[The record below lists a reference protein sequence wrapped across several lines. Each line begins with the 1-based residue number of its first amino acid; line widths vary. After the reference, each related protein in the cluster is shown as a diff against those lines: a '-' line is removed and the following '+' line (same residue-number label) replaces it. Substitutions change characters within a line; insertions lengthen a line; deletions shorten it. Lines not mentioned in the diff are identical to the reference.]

1 MKTSDDWLQRISEV
15 AQVPVADVTAILEE
29 EQIPHK
35 RILPARHR
43 LRVNAVHFAGVK
55 NIRAQHGDGRVQQP
69 YSFTHHFS
77 NDVSAFMTRHRN
89 LAGKSTVL
97 DVILWAVRG
106 VTGMADDVREWMRQ
120 AVVELSI
127 DDDRFV
133 VAWTIVGS
141 MPAGRITKLDRT
153 NKVDWDAVDVD
164 ALEHMQA
171 QFGEHIEHEAETSPA
186 ISRII
191 DQDLLIGSFKG
202 DEEFKAAM
210 SDLVGNRLG
219 FESAEVFRK
228 NPRASDDL
236 DGKVVTHG
244 WANWSQGLFISNNK
258 IRATIGEEPVTSGL
272 LLQMYLGTAWGPAAT
287 AAKARQTA
295 REAEIATLRRRQ
307 TAEDD
312 KRSEILTDLHSELD
326 QLLTQLSSVKEEDD
340 YATYERAVA
349 DVQTTSAEIVKRERD
364 LMEITSAHLALRQ
377 QLDEARA
384 DETAAHEAAI
394 TKRFWHSLKPSC
406 CPRCD
411 ALVDETRWAREQE
424 GQCSLCDSD
433 LEATGTSTTVVIES
447 AEGNEETDDDHDE
460 IQLARER
467 VLALEAELELAG
479 VELTGSLERR
489 DEAVTAQRAAID
501 AAKARPI
508 IPGRRRD
515 LEQRIAVLNG
525 RIQERMQISTPSA
538 DLHRQQ
544 RIIAV
549 LKAAGLEAKNRS
561 DSERTTLLER
571 VSIDI
576 TDLAQRLGF
585 VELDRAD
592 FQGNTHLPVTRG
604 GKPNVA
610 FGKLTEGEK
619 LRLKIAV
626 IIALLRAGHE
636 AGIGRHPGLLLI
648 DSIGREEMNVA
659 DVRQLLVELVRVA
672 AATGLQVITTS
683 AHGDALA
690 DALPPGA
697 VRMSREDDDYMW

>member
-1 MKTSDDWLQRISEV
+1 MNTSDDWLQRISEV
-15 AQVPVADVTAILEE
+15 AQVPVADVTTILEE
-29 EQIPHK
+29 EQIPRK
-35 RILPARHR
+35 RMLPARHR

-55 NIRAQHGDGRVQQP
+55 NIRAQDRDGRVHQP
-69 YSFTHHFS
+69 YSFTHRFS
-77 NDVSAFMTRHRN
+77 TDVSAFMTRHRN

-106 VTGMADDVREWMRQ
+106 MTGMADDVRDWMRQ
-120 AVVELSI
+120 AVVEMSI
-127 DDDRFV
+127 DDVRFV
-133 VAWTIVGS
+133 VAWTIAGS
-141 MPAGRITKLDRT
+141 MPAGRITQIDRAI
-153 NKVDWDAVDVD
+153 NIDWDNVDTD
-164 ALEHMQA
+164 AFEHMHA
-171 QFGEHIEHEAETSPA
+171 QFEGHPGPGTTISPA
-186 ISRII
+186 ITGII
-191 DQDLLIGSFKG
+191 DQGLLVGSFTG
-202 DEEFKAAM
+202 DEEFKIAIAE
-210 SDLVGNRLG
+210 LVGSRLG

-244 WANWSQGLFISNNK
+244 WPNWSQGLFISNNK
-258 IRATIGEEPVTSGL
+258 IKATIGEEPVTSGL

-287 AAKARQTA
+287 AAKARQAA

-312 KRSEILTDLHSELD
+312 KRSEILKDLYAERD
-326 QLLTQLSSVKEEDD
+326 ELLTQMAKVGEEDD
-340 YATYERAVA
+340 YTKYERAVA
-349 DVQTTSAEIVKRERD
+349 DVKITSAVVVERERD
-364 LMEITSAHLALRQ
+364 LTAITSARIGLRQ
-377 QLDEARA
+377 QLDDARS

-411 ALVDETRWAREQE
+411 AVVDETRWAREQV

-433 LEATGTSTTVVIES
+433 LGTTETTTTVVIEAPEPS
-447 AEGNEETDDDHDE
+447 EASDDDHDE
-460 IQLARER
+460 LQLARER
-467 VLALEAELELAG
+467 VIALEAELESADRELAD
-479 VELTGSLERR
+479 SSERR
-489 DEAVTAQRAAID
+489 DNAVVAQQTAID
-501 AAKARPI
+501 AARA
-508 IPGRRRD
+508 IPVDPGGRRN

-525 RIQERMQISTPSA
+525 RIQERKQIAVPSA
-538 DLHRQQ
+538 ALDRQQ

-549 LKAAGLEAKNRS
+549 LKAAASEAKNRS
-561 DSERTTLLER
+561 DTERTALLER
-571 VSIDI
+571 VSADI
-576 TDLAQRLGF
+576 TELGQSLGF
-585 VELDRAD
+585 IELDRAD

-648 DSIGREEMNVA
+648 DSIGREEMNVT
-659 DVRQLLVELVRVA
+659 DVRQLLEELVRVA
-672 AATGLQVITTS
+672 TQTGLQVITTS
-683 AHGDALA
+683 AQGDSLA
-690 DALPPGA
+690 DALPAGA